1 MMNILIWIFA
11 ICVLTFTIT
20 IVGEN
25 IADNLP
31 PENRFRK
38 WWRNNVIGDDNYGDD
53 F

>member
-1 MMNILIWIFA
+1 MIDILIWIFA
-11 ICVLTFTIT
+11 ICVLTFTVT

-25 IADNLP
+25 VADNLP

-38 WWRNNVIGDDNYGDD
+38 WWRSNIIGDDMYSDD